1 MADNIRI
8 GPKFYGMTDN
18 PFADDGRC
26 VLSVNFIPR
35 GDRLQRRLGWST
47 VASNVKGDLGVR
59 GFGTKRGASTIVAM
73 SAYGLNTKATIL
85 SGYGTN
91 VVYPDGE
98 SPKGIY
104 TFAAMGGYLYASA
117 GHNLLKIDASRL
129 TCEKVAF
136 TAGLT
141 SATNSYLAEAPP
153 ARSICSHLGRMWFA
167 GFESA
172 DLAIH
177 GLTSQ
182 DSPYTD
188 DDTWIASST
197 RVNYKPFHIVF
208 SDPYK
213 PNQIPS
219 LNNFAVED
227 DGNAV
232 VAIHPFGG
240 GLLVLTE
247 ASAWFLSGTNYST
260 WRLDKLGTAGCISP
274 TSVSAGP
281 DTIYW
286 LGPNAIYYMGTDLVP
301 KQVEGI
307 DWIWNGDKPL
317 FAALTGS
324 NNETFPVG
332 LFGLVSNPTQQAN
345 ACGVFDAKQGGYLVT
360 RLIGKPDTEECS
372 VGVWIDDATKTPVFL
387 SDQPR
392 VIGSAMNT
400 DLGSTVSDILAA
412 ETYTFIG
419 ISDIMAWKGGVYT
432 DEISSG
438 VRRVAKPAYYISC
451 FKEGGSYLNADAVR
465 VFCHPQELYV
475 NVLSWERSA
484 DPITPA
490 GSTLAQGV
498 TGQGTTAPDVFGD
511 ENLSPRVTAQTATTG
526 DRWLYETD
534 TTGLRYPAETPGTFR
549 VPVLGHGRALAV
561 TVYDQ
566 QTNPSPILGLSLDVN
581 PVGS

>member
-47 VASNVKGDLGVR
+47 VASNVAGDLGIR

-73 SAYGLNTKATIL
+73 SAYGLNTQATIL

-153 ARSICSHLGRMWFA
+153 ARSICSHLGRMWYA
-167 GFESA
+167 NFEPA

-197 RVNYKPFHIVF
+197 RVNYKPFHVVF

-213 PNQIPS
+213 PHQIPS

-317 FAALTGS
+317 FAALTGD
-324 NNETFPVG
+324 NRETLPIGGAQGRTTPV
-332 LFGLVSNPTQQAN
+332 QQQG
-345 ACGVFDAKQGGYLVT
+345 ACGVFDSMQGGYLVT
-360 RLIGKPDTEECS
+360 GLLSEPNITEPS
-372 VGVWIDDATKTPVFL
+372 IGVWVDDATKTPSMLWPVY
-387 SDQPR
+387 PT
-392 VIGSAMNT
+392 IGNAGNT
-400 DLGSTVSDILAA
+400 DLGSTVSNILHAYYSLYA
-412 ETYTFIG
+412 GDYR
-419 ISDIMAWKGGVYT
+419 ISAWRNGVYQDDYGGGANVT
-432 DEISSG
+432 
-438 VRRVAKPAYYISC
+438 RAAYYISA
-451 FKEGGSYLNADAVR
+451 FREAGSYLNAEAVR
-465 VFCHPQELYV
+465 VFCPPQDLTV
-475 NVLSWERSA
+475 GVLSWERSA
-484 DPITPA
+484 DPISPA
-490 GSTLAQGV
+490 GSTTAQGV
-498 TGQGTTAPDVFGD
+498 TGQGSTAPDVFGD
-511 ENLSPRVTAQTATTG
+511 DNLSPRVTAETATTG
-526 DRWLYETD
+526 DRWLYETS

-561 TVYDQ
+561 TVLDQ